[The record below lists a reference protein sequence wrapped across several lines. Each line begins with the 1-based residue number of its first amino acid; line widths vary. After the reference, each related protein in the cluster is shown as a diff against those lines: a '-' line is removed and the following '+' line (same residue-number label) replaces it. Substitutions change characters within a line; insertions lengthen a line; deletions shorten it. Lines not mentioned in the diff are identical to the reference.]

1 MYWLFVNV
9 LLSLFL
15 AVCLFLNVNQIKSDS
30 LFVYKYLAKS
40 ADWDLAENI
49 LFRSGR
55 DDDSKKG
62 GFTTRYKSLTRFIYL
77 SAMKT
82 SEVDELFPHISM
94 SNWQGLYI
102 F

>member
-1 MYWLFVNV
+1 M
-9 LLSLFL
+9 
-15 AVCLFLNVNQIKSDS
+15 
-30 LFVYKYLAKS
+30 
-40 ADWDLAENI
+40 DLAENI

-55 DDDSKKG
+55 DDYSKKG

-94 SNWQGLYI
+94 SN
-102 F
+102 